1 MALKF
6 TIPDKL
12 KPKNLETLSKGFGLP
27 IAAASTPSIPD
38 LPLGNIPDGVTRFG
52 TYYYDSLFIE
62 MPFYE
67 IYTFDEPTTDFTV
80 TTSPVYYTPDSITT
94 KDGQVFGILIK
105 GAIVDVTQVKNI
117 VKTQIAGM
125 DGSVLEYINQ
135 GDYEITIRGFFDTFL
150 PDLAPD
156 QRTRLLNYYC
166 SAPVSL
172 NIVNDF
178 LNNVI
183 KINKIAVQNLNIF
196 QQQGVRNVQYFQ
208 ISAISDND
216 FKIIEQSK

>member
-1 MALKF
+1 
-6 TIPDKL
+6 
-12 KPKNLETLSKGFGLP
+12 
-27 IAAASTPSIPD
+27 
-38 LPLGNIPDGVTRFG
+38 
-52 TYYYDSLFIE
+52 

-135 GDYEITIRGFFDTFL
+135 GDYEITIRGFLILSFPIL
-150 PDLAPD
+150 PL
-156 QRTRLLNYYC
+156 T
-166 SAPVSL
+166 
-172 NIVNDF
+172 
-178 LNNVI
+178 
-183 KINKIAVQNLNIF
+183 K
-196 QQQGVRNVQYFQ
+196 
-208 ISAISDND
+208 
-216 FKIIEQSK
+216 EQDC

>member
-6 TIPDKL
+6 NIPDKL
-12 KPKNLETLSKGFGLP
+12 KPKNLETLSKGFGIP
-27 IAAASTPSIPD
+27 IAAANVPSIPD

-62 MPFYE
+62 APSYE
-67 IYTFDEPTTDFTV
+67 IFTFNEPTNDFT
-80 TTSPVYYTPDSITT
+80 TTLNPILFTPDTIST
-94 KDGQVFGILIK
+94 KDGPVSGVLIK

-150 PDLAPD
+150 PDLAPN

-183 KINKIAVQNLNIF
+183 KINKIVPQNLNIF
-196 QQQGVRNVQYFQ
+196 QRQGVRNIQYFQ

-216 FKIIEQSK
+216 FKIIEESK